1 MSCPAHE
8 IQGAIDSLN
17 ELITQNTAT
26 FTTAGLTPA
35 NIKTALTAQGVLVAQ
50 KDTAQER
57 KR

>member
-1 MSCPAHE
+1 MSCPAYE

-17 ELITQNTAT
+17 ELTMLNIAT
-26 FTTAGLTPA
+26 FSTAGVTPA
-35 NIKTALTAQGVLVAQ
+35 NIKSVLTAQGEIVAQ